1 MINCKVELKIKWA
14 KYYVLTESGN
24 DNANANS
31 NNIIVTTKD
40 TKLYVLFVTLPAR
53 YNQKLSKRLSKG
65 FEWSVYLNEYK
76 AKSDNENRTNEYGY
90 FLE

>member
-14 KYYVLTESGN
+14 KYCILTENRN

-31 NNIIVTTKD
+31 NNIVFTTKD
-40 TKLYVLFVTLPAR
+40 TKLYVPFVTLSAR
-53 YNQKLSKRLSKG
+53 YNQKSSKRLTKG
-65 FEWSVYLNEYK
+65 FEWSVYLNEYRTK
-76 AKSDNENRTNEYGY
+76 CDNENRTNEYGY